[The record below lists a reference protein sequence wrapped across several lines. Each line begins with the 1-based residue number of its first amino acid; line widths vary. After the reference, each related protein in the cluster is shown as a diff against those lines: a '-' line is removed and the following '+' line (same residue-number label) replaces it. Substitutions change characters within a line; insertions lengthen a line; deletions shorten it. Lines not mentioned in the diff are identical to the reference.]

1 MKNLLFAGALLAGLL
16 GASVATH
23 AQGVQ
28 FGVKV
33 GFSYTGLTGSDVVGG
48 IYKPSY
54 HGGVM
59 ADFPVSSMISFH
71 PEVLYTLKKY
81 DSDKDNLLRARDM
94 TALDIPLLAR
104 YHADGLFFEAGP
116 QISLPLTAINEDKK
130 DVKSE
135 FRKASLEYAFGLG
148 YQLDMGLSFGV
159 RYNGSATP
167 IYKKGGQYDIPTKQ
181 SNARNSIFMF
191 SIGYAFGGTKS

>member
-1 MKNLLFAGALLAGLL
+1 MRNLLLSLTLLAATAGT
-16 GASVATH
+16 TH

-33 GFSYTGLTGSDVVGG
+33 GLSYTGLTGSDVVSG

-54 HGGVM
+54 HAGVM
-59 ADFPVSSMISFH
+59 ADFPVTQSISFH

-81 DSDKDNLLRARDM
+81 DSDKDLEIRARDV
-94 TALDIPLLAR
+94 TAIDVPLLAR
-104 YHADGLFFEAGP
+104 YHAGGLFFEAGP
-116 QISLPLTAINEDKK
+116 QVTLPLTAINEADEDK
-130 DVKSE
+130 KSE

-148 YQLDMGLSFGV
+148 YQLPVGLSFGI

-167 IYKKGGQYDIPTKQ
+167 IYKKGGQYGIPTKQ

-191 SIGYAFGGTKS
+191 SIGYAFGGAKI

>member
-1 MKNLLFAGALLAGLL
+1 MRKLLFSLALLTGFAGA
-16 GASVATH
+16 SH

-33 GFSYTGLTGSDVVGG
+33 GASYTGLTGSDVTAG

-59 ADFPVSSMISFH
+59 ADFPVSEVVSFH
-71 PEVLYTLKKY
+71 PEILYTLKKY
-81 DSDKDNLLRARDM
+81 DSDKDLLLRARDM
-94 TALDIPLLAR
+94 TAIDVPLLAR

-116 QISLPLTAINEDKK
+116 QVSIPLTAINEAKQDKK
-130 DVKSE
+130 AE
-135 FRKASLEYAFGLG
+135 FRPVSLEYAFGLG
-148 YQLDMGLSFGV
+148 YQLDMGLSLGI

-167 IYKKGGQYDIPTKQ
+167 IYKKGGQYDLPGRQ